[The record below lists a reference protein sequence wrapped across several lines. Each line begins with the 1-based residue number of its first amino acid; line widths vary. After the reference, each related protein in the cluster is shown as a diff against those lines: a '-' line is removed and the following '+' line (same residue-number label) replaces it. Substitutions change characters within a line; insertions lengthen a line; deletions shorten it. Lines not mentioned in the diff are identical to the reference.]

1 MRIFIKSLHRKI
13 LLFTIIL
20 FVCFTG
26 KTQEQIIPVQCDS
39 IYYVSILDSLKIT
52 FPNCKHIPQDYELA
66 FYTAISH
73 YPELKETKIEMKFKK
88 FNFSMAARPAKKLL
102 TNRKKRI
109 YRVYVNIKKDFT
121 GLLPS
126 RLNYNQKTG
135 IIGHELGHILDYS
148 NKSLCKMIGTGI
160 GYLSRAYRR
169 KLEAKTD
176 IKAISHGLGWQLY
189 DFNNYLNNF
198 SDASEKYKKKKK
210 KVYLDEKEIKELI
223 INNSK
228 K

>member
-1 MRIFIKSLHRKI
+1 MKNFIKSLQRKI
-13 LLFTIIL
+13 ILLAIIIID
-20 FVCFTG
+20 CFAC
-26 KTQEQIIPVQCDS
+26 KAQESIIPIRCDS
-39 IYYVSILDSLKIT
+39 MYYVSILDSLKSSY
-52 FPNCKHIPQDYELA
+52 PNCYNIPPEFELA

-73 YPELKETKIEMKFKK
+73 YPELKATNIEMKLKK

-102 TNRKKRI
+102 ANRKKRI
-109 YRVYVNIKKDFT
+109 YRVYANIKKDFT

-148 NKSLCKMIGTGI
+148 NKSMCKMIGTGI
-160 GYLSRAYRR
+160 GYMSRAYRR

-176 IKAISHGLGWQLY
+176 IEAIRHGLGWQLY
-189 DFNNYLNNF
+189 DFNNYLYNY

-210 KVYLDEKEIKELI
+210 RIYLDEKEIKELI

-228 K
+228 